1 MFRHEAFGKEVYYVE
16 WSVNVTKEGPV
27 TDIFVAEEGAL
38 ARKEAR

>member
-1 MFRHEAFGKEVYYVE
+1 MFRHEAFGEEVYYVE

-27 TDIFVAEEGAL
+27 TDIFGGKEGAL